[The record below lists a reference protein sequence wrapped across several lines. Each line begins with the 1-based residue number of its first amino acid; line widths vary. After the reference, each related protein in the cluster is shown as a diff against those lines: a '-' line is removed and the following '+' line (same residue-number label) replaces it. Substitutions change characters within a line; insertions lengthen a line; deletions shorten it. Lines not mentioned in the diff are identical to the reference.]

1 MAYTD
6 VCDSDV
12 LNTSVETTR
21 DIVNPKEEP
30 EAFARASHGVGTT
43 RRRTRANS
51 FLFQHFHLAAYD
63 FDSAENFAAQQL

>member
-1 MAYTD
+1 MSATPT
-6 VCDSDV
+6 

-51 FLFQHFHLAAYD
+51 FLFQHFYLAAYD